1 MLCVEME
8 EDKHLD
14 GRHAIE
20 EAMSA
25 YLSYPVQTPTDPVF
39 QQLVHSCV
47 IVPSVKKVRGLPSL
61 SPPSLHLST
70 FFVEAFIK
78 EMGVRFCIYVPFR
91 GRGRLTW

>member
-25 YLSYPVQTPTDPVF
+25 YLSYSVLTATDPVF
-39 QQLVHSCV
+39 QPQLVHLCV
-47 IVPSVKKVRGLPSL
+47 IVPSVKKVRGLSSILPFSM
-61 SPPSLHLST
+61 
-70 FFVEAFIK
+70 FVEAFIK
-78 EMGVRFCIYVPFR
+78 EMGVRFCVYFHFI
-91 GRGRLTW
+91 GR